1 MRTRIVDKMG
11 QIKRTFNGNGFD
23 EMIIDL
29 SSLPTDIYTI
39 LIFNGKQ
46 WISKQINKN

>member
-1 MRTRIVDKMG
+1 MTIRIVDKMG
-11 QIKRTFNGNGFD
+11 HIKKTLNGNGFD
-23 EMIIDL
+23 EMTIDL

-39 LIFNGKQ
+39 LVFNGKE

>member
-11 QIKRTFNGNGFD
+11 QIKRTFNGNRFD

-29 SSLPTDIYTI
+29 SSLPTDIHTI
-39 LIFNGKQ
+39 LVFNGKQ